1 MHLLGITQK
10 DKYQWWALDITAKN
24 NIFFFF
30 FFYDNSKSIKE
41 INRMKKITRQ
51 FYKRYECKT
60 EKLK

>member
-30 FFYDNSKSIKE
+30 FFYNFKSIKKK
-41 INRMKKITRQ
+41 NRIKKKTRQ
-51 FYKRYECKT
+51 FYKSYECKK